1 MPVISLPND
10 HSATIYSQEDLSE
23 RASRTIELAYL
34 EALQTSAKISRMGID
49 FDETTSVDDPD
60 IESKLEDLYS
70 KMSVPDVAKMRAYE
84 ATLIVQMVKTWTVLF
99 DIAEGKPILPTDE
112 NVLDIPRAIFTKLA
126 AECAAE
132 FNKATDEVDDKG
144 EPLPKVEP
152 GNSAG

>member
-34 EALQTSAKISRMGID
+34 EALQTSAKISRMGLD
-49 FDETTSVDDPD
+49 FDATTSVDDPD
-60 IESKLEDLYS
+60 IEAKLEDLYS

-84 ATLIVQMVKTWTVLF
+84 ATLIVQMVKAWTVLF
-99 DIAEGKPILPTDE
+99 DLAEGKPILPTDE

-132 FNKATDEVDDKG
+132 FNKSEPVAVG
-144 EPLPKVEP
+144 EPDPK
-152 GNSAG
+152 AD